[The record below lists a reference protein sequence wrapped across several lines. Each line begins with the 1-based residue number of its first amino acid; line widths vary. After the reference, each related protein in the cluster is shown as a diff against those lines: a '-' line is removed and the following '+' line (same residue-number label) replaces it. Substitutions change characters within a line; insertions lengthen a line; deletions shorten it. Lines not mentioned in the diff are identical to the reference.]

1 MTVGDDTL
9 APAPATTGGG
19 PKMMKERSLEAET
32 LARYVVNE
40 LADKQAEEIVL
51 IDISAV
57 SGFTDFFVI
66 ASAASSRQFE
76 ALAEAIE
83 EPPERE
89 RPRREGT
96 ANAGWQLFDYG
107 DVVVHIFGRAER
119 EYYNLEGMWSSGKQL
134 LRVE

>member
-1 MTVGDDTL
+1 
-9 APAPATTGGG
+9 
-19 PKMMKERSLEAET
+19 MKERSLEAEM
-32 LARYVVNE
+32 LARHVVNE
-40 LADKQAEEIVL
+40 LAEKQAEEIVL
-51 IDISAV
+51 IDISDV
-57 SGFTDFFVI
+57 SGFADFFVI

-96 ANAGWQLFDYG
+96 AESGWQLFDFG
-107 DVVVHIFGRAER
+107 DVVVHIFGRSER
-119 EYYNLEGMWSSGKQL
+119 EYYNIEELWSSGKQL

>member
-1 MTVGDDTL
+1 MDDDTL
-9 APAPATTGGG
+9 APAPVMPPGEPETV
-19 PKMMKERSLEAET
+19 KERPLEAEM
-32 LARYVVNE
+32 LARHVVNE

-51 IDISAV
+51 IDISRV
-57 SGFTDFFVI
+57 SGFADFFVI
-66 ASAASSRQFE
+66 ASAASARQFE

-96 ANAGWQLFDYG
+96 AEAGWQLFDFG
-107 DVVVHIFGRAER
+107 DVVVHIFGRSER
-119 EYYNLEGMWSSGKQL
+119 EYYNLESLWSSGKQL

>member
-1 MTVGDDTL
+1 
-9 APAPATTGGG
+9 
-19 PKMMKERSLEAET
+19 MMKERSLDAET
-32 LARYVVNE
+32 LARYVANE
-40 LADKQAEEIVL
+40 LADKQAEAIVL
-51 IDISAV
+51 IDISVV
-57 SGFTDFFVI
+57 SGFADFFVI

-83 EPPERE
+83 EPPGRE

-96 ANAGWQLFDYG
+96 ANSGWQLFDYG

-119 EYYNLEGMWSSGKQL
+119 EYYDLDGMWSSGKQL